1 MNFPWF
7 SDKSWRRLVCFF
19 AAAVIWRIFLLFAFS
34 DGWIG
39 FFLAEIVYPFGW
51 IWRFGRFSRP
61 FSTHSLW
68 FFHIGLKKVGL
79 TLSLRDL
86 CSESLVMHSLFI
98 RQSFTQIGPL
108 KPWNSNK
115 IQFNMGKLIKKRKKL
130 NLLDKWASR
139 LFMKKT
145 CNQLETLKVSWF
157 RNFFFVSSIHPK
169 NERKQFDLRYHS
181 GKVNSF
187 HSIFGRIE
195 EDTKKIHFEIT
206 WPLERNSERF
216 CTLLIKSCL
225 YTSQYYFADWTLE
238 KWGLSSFAFQSF

>member
-1 MNFPWF
+1 MDPITYSSFQWDKRKNQIIIILFSRRMNFPWY

-39 FFLAEIVYPFGW
+39 FFLAEIVHPFGW

-68 FFHIGLKKVGL
+68 FFHVCLKKVGL

-108 KPWNSNK
+108 KPRNSNK
-115 IQFNMGKLIKKRKKL
+115 IQIIMEKLIKKRKISIYWTNEQVVFSWRKPVI
-130 NLLDKWASR
+130 NLR
-139 LFMKKT
+139 
-145 CNQLETLKVSWF
+145 
-157 RNFFFVSSIHPK
+157 R
-169 NERKQFDLRYHS
+169 
-181 GKVNSF
+181 
-187 HSIFGRIE
+187 
-195 EDTKKIHFEIT
+195 
-206 WPLERNSERF
+206 
-216 CTLLIKSCL
+216 
-225 YTSQYYFADWTLE
+225 
-238 KWGLSSFAFQSF
+238 

>member
-39 FFLAEIVYPFGW
+39 FFLAEIVHPFGW
-51 IWRFGRFSRP
+51 IWRFGRFSRS

-68 FFHIGLKKVGL
+68 FFHVCLKKVGL

-115 IQFNMGKLIKKRKKL
+115 IQMNTGKLIKSGKTSSIGQIIWSCFYKKN
-130 NLLDKWASR
+130 NLL
-139 LFMKKT
+139 
-145 CNQLETLKVSWF
+145 NQLETLQNTIFPEKVPCQFLSCEIGDLWRFWIIPNWSWL
-157 RNFFFVSSIHPK
+157 S
-169 NERKQFDLRYHS
+169 Q
-181 GKVNSF
+181 
-187 HSIFGRIE
+187 
-195 EDTKKIHFEIT
+195 
-206 WPLERNSERF
+206 WPP
-216 CTLLIKSCL
+216 
-225 YTSQYYFADWTLE
+225 
-238 KWGLSSFAFQSF
+238 

>member
-39 FFLAEIVYPFGW
+39 FFLAEIVHPFGW

-68 FFHIGLKKVGL
+68 FFHVCLKKVGL

-108 KPWNSNK
+108 KPRNSKKNR
-115 IQFNMGKLIKKRKKL
+115 INMGKLIKNRKTSSIEQII
-130 NLLDKWASR
+130 WSC
-139 LFMKKT
+139 FYKKIT
-145 CNQLETLKVSWF
+145 CNQLEPATKYHVS
-157 RNFFFVSSIHPK
+157 RKSAAPFFLACKISRRLLEVLNDNKLILNESVIPLIIYSRTNLVSLEPSRSVIPQHLCK
-169 NERKQFDLRYHS
+169 LVE
-181 GKVNSF
+181 
-187 HSIFGRIE
+187 
-195 EDTKKIHFEIT
+195 HF
-206 WPLERNSERF
+206 L
-216 CTLLIKSCL
+216 
-225 YTSQYYFADWTLE
+225 
-238 KWGLSSFAFQSF
+238 

>member
-1 MNFPWF
+1 MDPITYSSFQWDKRKNQIIIILFSRRMNFPWY

-39 FFLAEIVYPFGW
+39 FFLAEIVHPFGW

-108 KPWNSNK
+108 KPRNSKKKFKLIWENWLKNGKTPSIGQIIWSCFYKKLPVINK
-115 IQFNMGKLIKKRKKL
+115 IPCFQKKCCT
-130 NLLDKWASR
+130 S
-139 LFMKKT
+139 
-145 CNQLETLKVSWF
+145 
-157 RNFFFVSSIHPK
+157 FFQVK
-169 NERKQFDLRYHS
+169 
-181 GKVNSF
+181 
-187 HSIFGRIE
+187 
-195 EDTKKIHFEIT
+195 
-206 WPLERNSERF
+206 
-216 CTLLIKSCL
+216 
-225 YTSQYYFADWTLE
+225 
-238 KWGLSSFAFQSF
+238 